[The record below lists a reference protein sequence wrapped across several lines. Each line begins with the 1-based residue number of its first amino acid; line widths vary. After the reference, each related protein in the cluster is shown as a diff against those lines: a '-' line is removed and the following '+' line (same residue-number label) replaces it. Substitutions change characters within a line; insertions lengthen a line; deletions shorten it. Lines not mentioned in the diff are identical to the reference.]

1 VGKTTRGNK
10 MNIIRRRYIAQELP
24 VGSGKTIVIDI
35 RSNAGIPEA
44 QSLANAED
52 FAQKKLKA
60 KSIRVRPPLFAAEQW
75 EQPDYL
81 IGLKKSE

>member
-1 VGKTTRGNK
+1 

-24 VGSGKTIVIDI
+24 VGKGKTIVIDV
-35 RSNAGIPEA
+35 RSGARLPEA

-60 KSIRVRPPLFAAEQW
+60 KSIRVRPPLFPAEQW
-75 EQPDYL
+75 EQPDYS
-81 IGLKKSE
+81 IGPKKSE